1 MKIVVIGG
9 TGLIGSRTVA
19 RLRQKGHEAIAAAP
33 NTGVNTITGEGLDAA
48 MAGTD
53 VVVDLANA
61 PNWEEH
67 AVLDFFETSGRNL
80 FAAEKKAGV
89 KYHVA
94 LSVVGVDRLA
104 AIPYMRGKI
113 LQEKLIRAS
122 GVPYTIIHSTQFF
135 EFLDG
140 IARDGSGDKAIRLST
155 GLIQP
160 IAADDVADAVSQHAM
175 GSAINGMVEIGG
187 PDKFPLADLVRTFLE
202 RIGDKREVIGDPDAP
217 YFGAVLKT
225 NDLVAGPDAHLG
237 KLDFDA
243 WFAQAQNTRHTA
255 AA

>member
-19 RLRQKGHEAIAAAP
+19 RLRQKGHEVIAAAP
-33 NTGVNTITGEGLDAA
+33 NTGVNTITGEGLGAA

-140 IARDGSGDKAIRLST
+140 IAKDGWGDKAIRPSM

>member
-9 TGLIGSRTVA
+9 RGLIGSKTVE
-19 RLRQKGHEAIAAAP
+19 RLRQDRHEVVPAAP

-48 MAGTD
+48 MVDTD

-80 FAAEKKAGV
+80 FAAEKKAKV

-135 EFLDG
+135 EFLNG
-140 IARDGSGDKAIRLST
+140 IAKDGSGDKELRLST

-175 GSAINGMVEIGG
+175 GSAINGMTEIGG
-187 PDKFPLADLVRTFLE
+187 PDKFPLADLVRTYLE
-202 RIGDKREVIGDPDAP
+202 RIGDTRKVIGDPDAP

-243 WFAQAQNTRHTA
+243 WFAQTQKARPA
-255 AA
+255 AAA

>member
-9 TGLIGSRTVA
+9 TGLIGSKTVV
-19 RLRQKGHEAIAAAP
+19 RLRQNRHEVVPAAP

-61 PNWEEH
+61 PSWEEP
-67 AVLDFFETSGRNL
+67 AVLEFFEASGRNL

-94 LSVVGVDRLA
+94 LSVVGVDRLMT
-104 AIPYMRGKI
+104 IPYMRGKI

-135 EFLDG
+135 EFLNG
-140 IARDGSGDKAIRLST
+140 IAKDGSGDKEIRLST

-160 IAADDVADAVSQHAM
+160 IAADDVADAVSHYAM
-175 GSAINGMVEIGG
+175 ASAINGMVEIGG
-187 PDKFPLADLVRTFLE
+187 PDKFPLADLVRMFLE
-202 RIGDKREVIGDPDAP
+202 LIGDKCKVIGDPNAP

-225 NDLVAGPDAHLG
+225 DDLVAGPAAHLG
-237 KLDFDA
+237 KLNFHA
-243 WFAQAQNTRHTA
+243 WFVQSQKARRA
-255 AA
+255 AAA